1 MAFFKFIYSEIYEMG
16 SELSTVSA
24 ADMYAFIR
32 TPETAIQ
39 TLGKSMAL
47 SNLFGCA
54 NVQQGEMLAWECI
67 ARRMPP
73 FRLKQKYHL
82 FFNQLTQRADDML
95 AEFHG
100 LGGRSRIVERT
111 PDKVAVLLTYGADS
125 QTFALAWSDCLNEPF
140 IYQTTKDCKESD
152 VLDAI
157 DAGKHSKLKL
167 KAKYRSPRSRMQMLW
182 ARVISDGIRAMAP
195 EVNNGAY
202 TPEEIDGSDDGG
214 EVIEADYTVT
224 AESESAEVA
233 AAATTVVDQTPA
245 NSTPIV
251 PRCSAM
257 ARQSIAEMLT
267 QLGVADSQAQDDLI
281 SQRYSVTAAG
291 LNESQATE
299 LLGILRAKVLR
310 QIEAEKAEAGTKAAI
325 DALRNTM
332 ADHGITTAEGHDK
345 FASELFGCAMD
356 DLSEPQAIEAAT
368 KFKLAAEQLIARE
381 VERAKHTTPGA
392 SPENEGPCSEV
403 QIAEAKRLLAELEQS
418 KPGSVERFITALK
431 AAGFA
436 KVADL
441 SVCECDELIRHLG
454 VKNLE
459 AFIEST
465 LTKRDIPFDTEG

>member
-1 MAFFKFIYSEIYEMG
+1 MG
-16 SELSTVSA
+16 SELTTVSPSAISA

-32 TPETAIQ
+32 TPETAIAQ
-39 TLGKSMAL
+39 LGKSMAL

-100 LGGRSRIVERT
+100 LGGKSKIVERT
-111 PDKVAVLLTYGADS
+111 PDKVTVTLTYGADS
-125 QTFALAWSDCLNEPF
+125 QTFTLAWSDCLNEPF
-140 IYQTTKDCKESD
+140 IYQTGKDCKESD

-157 DAGKHSKLKL
+157 DAGKHFKLKL

-202 TPEEIDGSDDGG
+202 TPEEIDFGDHGDAG
-214 EVIEADYTVT
+214 EVIEADFTVT
-224 AESESAEVA
+224 ADSEPAEVA
-233 AAATTVVDQTPA
+233 AAATTVVEQPPV

-257 ARQSIAEMLT
+257 ARQSIAELFT
-267 QLGVADSQAQDDLI
+267 SLGYPKSVDHDGFCK
-281 SQRYSVTAAG
+281 QRYDVG
-291 LNESQATE
+291 LEQLNESQAHE
-299 LLGILRAKVLR
+299 LIGILNAKVTKR
-310 QIEAEKAEAGTKAAI
+310 IEDERAAKQQ
-325 DALRNTM
+325 
-332 ADHGITTAEGHDK
+332 ADV
-345 FASELFGCAMD
+345 
-356 DLSEPQAIEAAT
+356 
-368 KFKLAAEQLIARE
+368 ARE

-403 QIAEAKRLLAELEQS
+403 QVAEAKRLLSELEQS
-418 KPGSVERFITALK
+418 KPGSVARFIEALK

-465 LTKRDIPFDTEG
+465 LTKYEIPF

>member
-1 MAFFKFIYSEIYEMG
+1 MG
-16 SELSTVSA
+16 SELTTVSPSAISA

-32 TPETAIQ
+32 TPETAIAQ
-39 TLGKSMAL
+39 LGKSMAL

-100 LGGRSRIVERT
+100 LGGKSKIVERT
-111 PDKVAVLLTYGADS
+111 PDKVTVTLTYGADS
-125 QTFALAWSDCLNEPF
+125 QTFTLAWSDCLNEPF
-140 IYQTTKDCKESD
+140 IYQTTKECKESD

-202 TPEEIDGSDDGG
+202 TPEEIDFGDHGDAG
-214 EVIEADYTVT
+214 EVIEADFTVT
-224 AESESAEVA
+224 ADSEPAEVA
-233 AAATTVVDQTPA
+233 AAATTVVEQPPV

-267 QLGVADSQAQDDLI
+267 QLGVADSQAQYDLI
-281 SQRYSVTAAG
+281 SQRYGDGPGALT
-291 LNESQATE
+291 EPQATE
-299 LLGILRAKVLR
+299 LIGILRAKVLK
-310 QIEAEKAEAGTKAAI
+310 QIEAEKAEAEA
-325 DALRNTM
+325 
-332 ADHGITTAEGHDK
+332 
-345 FASELFGCAMD
+345 
-356 DLSEPQAIEAAT
+356 EAA
-368 KFKLAAEQLIARE
+368 KQQADVARE

-403 QIAEAKRLLAELEQS
+403 QVAEAKRLLSELEQS
-418 KPGSVERFITALK
+418 KPGSVARFIEALK

-465 LTKRDIPFDTEG
+465 LTKRDIPF